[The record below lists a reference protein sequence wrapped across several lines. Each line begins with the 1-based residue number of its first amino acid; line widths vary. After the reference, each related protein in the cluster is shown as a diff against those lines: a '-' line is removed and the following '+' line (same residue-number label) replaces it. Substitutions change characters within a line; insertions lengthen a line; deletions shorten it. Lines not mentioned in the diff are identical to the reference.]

1 MGPTGTTGHGGPHPP
16 IHRFGDVVID
26 AGAHTLTRAGEPQTV
41 EPKAFAVL
49 LLLLE
54 HRGQLVA
61 RDDLLDAVWGHRHV
75 TPGVLTR
82 VIAQLR
88 HALDDD
94 PHQPRYI
101 QTHHALGYRFIGAEA
116 ASATAG
122 ADIAVAATEAGPG
135 AAAGPAAGVEPAVA
149 SEPGET
155 VALASVRA
163 PVVPAHPS
171 ERLAAGADA
180 AADWPADRRL
190 HGATGRGHG
199 GRRAADHLLRRW
211 GWLVLAAGVAAV
223 VLAGWWLRGGD
234 AGQAR
239 EASVA
244 VLPFTTLSDD
254 RQDRYFAEGLAAEM
268 HAALAG
274 VHGLKV
280 AAWIAPTALAPGED
294 AKALGRRLGVATVLD
309 ASVRRDG
316 SRVRISARLS
326 DTRSGYT
333 LWSRTYDRELT
344 DVFATQSDIAGEVAT
359 ALVGAM
365 PDAGEGLRRRLQPT
379 RDIAAFDAYL
389 RGLQA
394 LMGPGG
400 ADRDRRALGY
410 FNQALAIDK
419 GFARAQ
425 AGICRVE
432 LWRFENNRDATAF
445 ERARMACLRAQNMDP
460 SMREVVLALGDLHRV
475 QGDLDRAEERYR
487 AIEDEP
493 GMRGKALV
501 GLARVAA
508 RRGRDD
514 EAARLFDA
522 AVAASP
528 SDSYIHADRGYQA
541 YLAGRLPEAIAAYRR
556 ATELL
561 PSNAHHW
568 ATYGGLLLSAGRNDE
583 AAAAFERSMA
593 IEPLESVLSN
603 LGTLKYQQRDYAAA
617 AKLYREATALN
628 PGHFQVWGNLG
639 DALRADP
646 ATAPQA
652 RAAFAEAARLAQPF
666 VELQPDDAKAVAAL
680 GWYRANLGDAR
691 AALAAV
697 ERSEA
702 LGAEPAEVAYYNAA
716 TLALLGRRDAAAER
730 VAAAIGAGL
739 PRARIATNPLLAALG
754 APAATSVTP

>member
-1 MGPTGTTGHGGPHPP
+1 MGPTGTTGQGGPHPE
-16 IHRFGDVVID
+16 IHQFGDVVID

-49 LLLLE
+49 LLLVE
-54 HRGQLVA
+54 RSGQMVP
-61 RDDLLDAVWGHRHV
+61 RDELLDAVWGHRHV

-88 HALDDD
+88 HALGDDS
-94 PHQPRYI
+94 HQPRYI
-101 QTHHALGYRFIGAEA
+101 QTHHALGYRFIGAQNGAAPAATPGLDGTA
-116 ASATAG
+116 ASA
-122 ADIAVAATEAGPG
+122 ADHHDEDAPSAS
-135 AAAGPAAGVEPAVA
+135 PADAGVPAEPIH
-149 SEPGET
+149 
-155 VALASVRA
+155 A
-163 PVVPAHPS
+163 PA
-171 ERLAAGADA
+171 A
-180 AADWPADRRL
+180 AADTGAPADSPASDWPGDRRM
-190 HGATGRGHG
+190 HGANGHGHG
-199 GRRAADHLLRRW
+199 GRRAGDHLLRR
-211 GWLVLAAGVAAV
+211 GWWIALAAGVIALAA
-223 VLAGWWLRGGD
+223 AGWWLRGRD
-234 AGQAR
+234 APPPL
-239 EASVA
+239 EPSIA

-280 AAWIAPTALAPGED
+280 AAWVPPGALVDGED
-294 AKALGRRLGVATVLD
+294 AKALGKRLGVATVLD
-309 ASVRRDG
+309 ASVRRAG
-316 SRVRISARLS
+316 ARVRISARLS

-365 PDAGEGLRRRLQPT
+365 PDAGEGLRRRLRPT
-379 RDIAAFDAYL
+379 RDVAAFDAYL
-389 RGLQA
+389 RGLHAWAQ
-394 LMGPGG
+394 PSG
-400 ADRDRRALGY
+400 ADRDGRALGY
-410 FNQALAIDK
+410 FNQAIAIDT

-432 LWRFENNRDATAF
+432 LWRFENNRDASAF
-445 ERARMACLRAQNMDP
+445 ERARLACLRAENMDP

-475 QGDLDRAEERYR
+475 KGELDAAEARYR
-487 AIEDEP
+487 ALENEP

-508 RRGRDD
+508 KRGRDD
-514 EAARLFDA
+514 EARRLFDA

-541 YLAGRLPEAIAAYRR
+541 YVSGRLPEAIAAYRR

-561 PSNAHHW
+561 PTNAYHW

-603 LGTLKYQQRDYAAA
+603 LGTLRYQQRDYAGA
-617 AKLYREATALN
+617 AKYYREATALN

-639 DALRADP
+639 DALLADP

-652 RAAFAEAARLAQPF
+652 RAAFAEAARLAEPF
-666 VELQPDDAKAVAAL
+666 VAMQPDDAKAVAAL

-691 AALAAV
+691 AAMAAV
-697 ERSEA
+697 QRAEA
-702 LGAEPAEVAYYNAA
+702 IGAERAEVAYYNAA
-716 TLALLGRRDAAAER
+716 TLAALGRRDAAAER
-730 VAAAIGAGL
+730 VAAALEAGL
-739 PRARIATNPLLAALG
+739 PQARIATNPLLARLG
-754 APAATSVTP
+754 APAAPAVTQ